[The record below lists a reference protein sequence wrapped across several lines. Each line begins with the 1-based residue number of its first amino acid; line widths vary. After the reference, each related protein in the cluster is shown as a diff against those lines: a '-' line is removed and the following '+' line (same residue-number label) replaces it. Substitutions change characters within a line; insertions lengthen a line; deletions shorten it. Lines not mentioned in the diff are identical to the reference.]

1 MDELKFGI
9 VGTGFIAGVVANSI
23 GQSTKGRLTAISSRK
38 QETADA
44 FASEYNSVT
53 PVVGV
58 EALLAC
64 DNAEAIYI
72 ATPTTTKEQIALAAI
87 AADKHVLVDKPFL
100 DHASCKRM
108 TDAAA
113 SKGVVFMDATHF
125 VHHPRTEAIQIA
137 IPEKIGT
144 PKSLHTIF
152 YFPFS
157 ESTNIRFDTSLE
169 PTGAFGDMAWYSMRA
184 IVEYLQPKG
193 IISTVVGVAERDSS
207 TNAVIRAEGLIS
219 FESGEVSTFD
229 VGYTADTAIMDL
241 ELLGTNGVIMMD
253 DFVLDWSNSFAFK
266 NPDIKVGYVHRT
278 GMANRNDF
286 NFIET
291 PAKDTQDALM
301 IDHFADLV
309 SNGHPH
315 ARETYVTVSLKTQQ
329 YLDAVWAS
337 LSS

>member
-23 GQSTKGRLTAISSRK
+23 EQSTKGRLTTVSSRK
-38 QETADA
+38 QESADA
-44 FASEYNSVT
+44 FATKHNAVT

-58 EALLAC
+58 EALLAR
-64 DNAEAIYI
+64 DDAEAIYI
-72 ATPTTTKEQIALAAI
+72 ATPTTTKEQIALAVITAG
-87 AADKHVLVDKPFL
+87 KHVLVDKPFL
-100 DHASCKRM
+100 NHASCQRM
-108 TDAAA
+108 SDAAA
-113 SKGVVFMDATHF
+113 SKDLVFMDATHF
-125 VHHPRTEAIQIA
+125 VHHPRTKAIQNA

-144 PKSLHTIF
+144 PKSLHTVF

-157 ESTNIRFDTSLE
+157 ESTNIRFDTALE
-169 PTGAFGDMAWYSMRA
+169 PTGALGDMAWYSMRA

-193 IISTVVGVAERDSS
+193 NISAVVGVAERDLS
-207 TNAVIRAEGLIS
+207 TNAVIRVEGLIS

-229 VGYTADTAIMDL
+229 VGYTADTAVMDL

-266 NPDIKVGYVHRT
+266 NPDIKAGYVHRT
-278 GMANRNDF
+278 GMATRNDF

-291 PAKDTQDALM
+291 PAKETQDTLM
-301 IDHFADLV
+301 INNFADLV
-309 SNGHPH
+309 SNRQSH
-315 ARETYVTVSLKTQQ
+315 AKESYVKASLKTQQ
-329 YLDAVWAS
+329 YLDTVWAS